1 MIATADLAALY
12 DAADGL
18 TVSATFGAETT
29 QVHFRQ
35 GAIDALGGD
44 RLMSDYS
51 IRYRAS
57 TLSGLTKGSA
67 VVIDGVTYIVRVK
80 PAETPSGA
88 ERVALLTR
96 SA

>member
-1 MIATADLAALY
+1 MIPTPDLAALY

-51 IRYRAS
+51 MRYRAS
-57 TLSGLTKGSA
+57 TLAGTMSLSVAFGSLCRWRTSHSSSG
-67 VVIDGVTYIVRVK
+67 
-80 PAETPSGA
+80 
-88 ERVALLTR
+88 
-96 SA
+96 